1 MQAFSYCDRM
11 EFPYIYPPLF
21 KGRAKQPSPY
31 IPVLL
36 EHKGNGHY
44 IEGLVDS
51 GADVSAIAESLAA
64 ILDIPLDG
72 PETTLTGLGS
82 EVKGRSAQVELIV
95 ENGSVKYSTN
105 EVFFRDEGR

>member
-1 MQAFSYCDRM
+1 M

-21 KGRAKQPSPY
+21 IGRAKQPSPY

-36 EHKGNGHY
+36 EYKGNGQY

-51 GADVSAIAESLAA
+51 GADVSAIAESLAW

-72 PETTLTGLGS
+72 PETTLNCLGS
-82 EVKGRSAQVELIV
+82 EMKGRSAQVELTV
-95 ENGSVKYSTN
+95 ENGSVRYSTN
-105 EVFFRDEGR
+105 EVFS